1 MLQHTY
7 GADNDPI
14 NRHSKAAG
22 TDAARYYRASRM
34 YNGGSV
40 DPSGDLGKG
49 CCTKCYASDIANRLI
64 GWVKANHNCPLDGET
79 GWSPMA
85 HVNGTATSKPN
96 WSPPDTASVASVPET
111 PAKTAWDDGMWH
123 GNEGSWN
130 NGQWSDT
137 KQANTWSP

>member
-1 MLQHTY
+1 
-7 GADNDPI
+7 
-14 NRHSKAAG
+14 
-22 TDAARYYRASRM
+22 M

-49 CCTKCYASDIANRLI
+49 CCTKCYASDIANRLM

-85 HVNGTATSKPN
+85 HVNGDAGSKPD
-96 WSPPDTASVASVPET
+96 WSSPDAAA
-111 PAKTAWDDGMWH
+111 PAAAADPQAGKSTQWDGDDGMWH

-130 NGQWSDT
+130 NGQWSGT
-137 KQANTWSP
+137 SAPAPAQANTWSK

>member
-1 MLQHTY
+1 
-7 GADNDPI
+7 
-14 NRHSKAAG
+14 
-22 TDAARYYRASRM
+22 M

-49 CCTKCYASDIANRLI
+49 CCTKCYASDIANRLM

-85 HVNGTATSKPN
+85 HVDGTAASKPDDAAVPGAPVADA
-96 WSPPDTASVASVPET
+96 PPVPEA
-111 PAKTAWDDGMWH
+111 PKFDDGMWH

-130 NGQWSDT
+130 SGQWSDT
-137 KQANTWSP
+137 KAAANTWSA